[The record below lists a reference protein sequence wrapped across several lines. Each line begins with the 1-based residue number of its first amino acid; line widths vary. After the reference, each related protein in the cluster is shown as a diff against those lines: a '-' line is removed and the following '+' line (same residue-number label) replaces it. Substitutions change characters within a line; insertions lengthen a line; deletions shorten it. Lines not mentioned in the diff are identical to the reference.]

1 MPCPQDEGYINEWYR
16 VLDESKHAQQRH
28 LDRLRQEREATEQE
42 RAVKRRQAQAH
53 AIKNEAASKIQAN
66 EATRFCPLTATTV
79 AQRMVRARFA
89 RNALSHKRWINLN
102 VRSVAVEQVLVTLC
116 TLPHFSVMT

>member
-42 RAVKRRQAQAH
+42 RAVERRQAKAH
-53 AIKNEAASKIQAN
+53 AIKDEAASKIQAN
-66 EATRFCPLTATTV
+66 EALHAS
-79 AQRMVRARFA
+79 A
-89 RNALSHKRWINLN
+89 H
-102 VRSVAVEQVLVTLC
+102 
-116 TLPHFSVMT
+116 